1 MKDFF
6 GTELAV
12 GDIVAQAYT
21 GYNALHLAKIHSI
34 GKSSVVTHPIN
45 EKGEP
50 NLDRR
55 RVREPGSLIKKPDGI

>member
-34 GKSSVVTHPIN
+34 GKSSVVTYPLT
-45 EKGEP
+45 EKGIDL
-50 NLDRR
+50 NHR
-55 RVREPGSLIKKPDGI
+55 RVRDPNSLIKKPDGI